1 MKTIFHKIKK
11 DALNNLILYASRN
24 VNNENN
30 VLFPFLFCEMSTICK
45 IHRNRSP
52 WLEVADIDNG
62 MQLFTRGVII
72 FHCSILSF
80 YPSEV
85 RFVFFTQR
93 YSKSFENASKIYIPI
108 KS

>member
-1 MKTIFHKIKK
+1 MKIMFFFPSFFAKLGTI
-11 DALNNLILYASRN
+11 R
-24 VNNENN
+24 E
-30 VLFPFLFCEMSTICK
+30 

-52 WLEVADIDNG
+52 WLEVAGIDNG

-85 RFVFFTQR
+85 GFVFFTQR
-93 YSKSFENASKIYIPI
+93 YSKSFENALKIYIPI